1 MEAASPCFYAAPYRP
16 VTRARFPDCIEYNN
30 FTDPGQHPVKD
41 QARCQMK
48 APISP
53 STTRN
58 IPRQQLGTGIQ
69 RWISSSWI
77 PACLSL
83 LVLAV
88 VSGYAQLDFSL
99 GSGLVFAAGIK
110 PGDLPTSTLIS
121 LVNPTATPPPTDSRS
136 LSTSPT
142 ATELTFST
150 PAPTLTPTLPAAASV
165 SDIKGRRQS
174 LPLSCESRS
183 AVDWAAHFGYDID
196 EKAFFGG
203 LPSDDNPDKGFV
215 GSVEG
220 SWGQIPPD
228 PYGVHSQPVAQRL
241 REYGLNAMAVQG
253 MTLEGLQAQIAGGKP
268 VIVWV
273 VGHIARGTPVP
284 YTSSE
289 GESTIVA
296 KFEHTVIVIGYN
308 EDRVTVLDGA
318 SVYSRY
324 KGEFLKSWG
333 VLGNQGV
340 IWID

>member
-1 MEAASPCFYAAPYRP
+1 
-16 VTRARFPDCIEYNN
+16 
-30 FTDPGQHPVKD
+30 
-41 QARCQMK
+41 MK
-48 APISP
+48 SP
-53 STTRN
+53 SSPSATRY
-58 IPRQQLGTGIQ
+58 IHRKRLE
-69 RWISSSWI
+69 RRVSRKWV
-77 PACLSL
+77 PACLGL

-88 VSGYAQLDFSL
+88 LVGYAQLNLSL
-99 GSGLVFAAGIK
+99 APGLVLAAGIK
-110 PGDLPTSTLIS
+110 PGDLPTSTPIS
-121 LVNPTATPPPTDSRS
+121 PVSPTATPPPSARQP
-136 LSTSPT
+136 LSPS
-142 ATELTFST
+142 ST
-150 PAPTLTPTLPAAASV
+150 PAEPSFPTPTPTLTPTLPAAASV

-183 AVDWAAHFGYDID
+183 AVDWAAHFGYEID
-196 EKAFFGG
+196 EKAFFNG

-253 MTLEGLQAQIAGGKP
+253 MTLDELQAQIAGGRP

-284 YTSSE
+284 YTSSD
-289 GESTIVA
+289 GESTTVA

-333 VLGNQGV
+333 VLGFQGV